1 MALSGSQSALFHN
14 SCHKLIVEWS
24 ASQNVGGNYST
35 VTANLYVQGTQGWST
50 IYSGSVAKSV
60 ALVIN
65 GNRKNGTARIDING
79 TEKRLLLSHT
89 VNVPHNADGSKS
101 FRIEGMWNPQITWSG
116 TYYGSEEWTRQDWS
130 LNAIPRAS
138 TFQSATTFNMD
149 SEDTIYIN
157 PANAS
162 FKHKLYMHF
171 GNKRQ
176 LLKDNPPVNQYFKVL
191 FSASEFA
198 SQIPNATSGVGTLTL
213 ETYNGN
219 TLIGSSSRQTYL
231 NLPSNYIP
239 SQPSVTVSD
248 ESSVPS
254 KLGVSKTA
262 DIYIKGMSLLRF
274 NCSASGVLGSTINN
288 YQVQIGNQI
297 YATGSG
303 TIDVDLSKFDVGVG
317 KVKAIVTV
325 KDSRGRSNSK
335 TVELNIREYQAP
347 KILNFS
353 VSRQNN
359 SDTVII
365 MKKAKAQ
372 KIVSSNRTVLTTN
385 YEYSQGAIDTY
396 SKSGYTGTWSTSTP
410 LSNLTV
416 GEVVLLQLYNTSRCD
431 YDLIVASVNTI
442 NSNSVNTTSIGLDN
456 STNYNSYTV
465 RTEYKLSSAE
475 TWTAWRTE
483 TDSSATINSSGWDVT
498 KSYDIRVILADK
510 LNQTVVMASISTSK
524 TLVSYYKD
532 IGVGIGK
539 MWERGVLD
547 VGGDMYVSGTLD
559 SATINGRDIK
569 QNGRTLLDMFYPVG
583 AIFIT
588 TVNTNPSS
596 YMGGTWVRFGNG
608 QTLVGVNES
617 DTDFSIVQKT
627 GGAKS
632 HTIDYDNLPARAG
645 KQVSWKG
652 GVTSYSEWK
661 SGNLAKD
668 TWIMSNAYDTQTP
681 FGQSISNLQPYITV
695 YMWRRTA

>member
-1 MALSGSQSALFHN
+1 MVSLALSGSQYELFHN

-50 IYSGSVAKSV
+50 IYSGSVVKSV
-60 ALVIN
+60 SLVIN

-101 FRIEGMWNPQITWSG
+101 FRIEGMWKPQITWSG

-138 TFQSATTFNMD
+138 TFESATTFNMD
-149 SEDTIYIN
+149 GEGTIYIN

-171 GNKRQ
+171 GNKRP
-176 LLKDNPPVNQYFKVL
+176 LLKENPPVNQYFNVL

-248 ESSVPS
+248 ESSVPA

-262 DIYIKGMSLLRF
+262 GIYVKGMSLLRF
-274 NCSASGVLGSTINN
+274 NCSASGVLGSTISN
-288 YQVQIGNQI
+288 YQVQIGNQTF
-297 YATGSG
+297 ATGSG
-303 TIDVDLSKFDVGVG
+303 TIDVDLSKFDIGVG
-317 KVKAIVTV
+317 KVKAIVKVT
-325 KDSRGRSNSK
+325 DSRGRSNSK

-347 KILNFS
+347 KILNFN

-365 MKKAKAQ
+365 TKKAKAQ

-396 SKSGYTGTWSTSTP
+396 SKSGYTGTWGTSTP
-410 LSNLTV
+410 LSNLSV

-510 LNQTVVMASISTSK
+510 LNQTVVMASISTAK

-539 MWERGVLD
+539 MWERGALD

-559 SATINGRDIK
+559 SKSVK

-596 YMGGTWVRFGNG
+596 YMGGSWVRFGNG

-617 DTDFSIVQKT
+617 DGDFDIVQKT
-627 GGAKS
+627 GGSKS
-632 HTIDYDNLPARAG
+632 HTIDYSNFPARETIQ
-645 KQVSWKG
+645 KSWKG
-652 GVTSYSEWK
+652 GTVSYAPWQGGSVSAGK
-661 SGNLAKD
+661 
-668 TWIMSNAYDTQTP
+668 WIVSTPYDMGEP
-681 FGQSISNLQPYITV
+681 YGRAISNLQPYITV